1 MTTPSPRPITAEDA
15 LAFKQLADVQISPD
29 GALVAFVLG
38 DVCKEDTQAPRSQV
52 WVVPAGGGAA
62 RPFTG
67 GPRTD
72 SEPRWSPDGRTLA
85 FLSDRA
91 EDSRP
96 QVYLL
101 ERDGG
106 EARRLTNLP
115 GKISELAWSPDGARL
130 AFLMEDPE
138 TEEEKR
144 RKAAKDDPIEFEKNH
159 KWQRVWTVEAASGEA
174 RQVTADGAQV
184 WEFDWAPDGGFALV
198 VGPEPYEWSW
208 YVSRLARVGPDGGE
222 PQTIYTVP
230 EKQFACPR
238 VSPDGAS
245 VAFLS
250 AIWSD
255 SGMNGGDIML
265 VPAGGGAA
273 RNLTT
278 GYGGSVWWIEWAP
291 DGATIDYM
299 AYEDGEATIGRL
311 DLATGARTTRWKAAA
326 QINES
331 FSARPLARA
340 NGSIAI
346 ARQDATHPA
355 DIWLATPTNDHRP
368 PTTDQAGVE
377 DRGWK
382 IEDSNVGGDNKLS
395 SILHPPSSATAVVDR
410 RSSVVGL
417 EWRQLTNLHPQA
429 TELALGE
436 TRVLRWRSADGLEIQ
451 GLLILPVGYQAG
463 RRVPLITWIHGGPA
477 WLYTQGFYGAG
488 RVPHQMFAGAGF
500 AVLLP
505 NPRGSVGW
513 GVPFTEA
520 NIGDL
525 GGRDFEDI
533 MAGVDHVIDLGIAD
547 AQRLGVGG
555 WSYGGFMSA
564 WAITQTDRFKAAMV
578 GAAIT
583 NWRSFHGVAS
593 IGTWD
598 QISYR
603 ANPYEQGGRYDQFSP
618 IHYVHKVT
626 TPTLII
632 HGENDTIVPVG
643 QSYELFRALKDRSVP
658 TELVV
663 YPREPHGPL
672 EQMHNLDRLRR
683 YMEWFTQYLA

>member
-1 MTTPSPRPITAEDA
+1 MTTPRPITPEDA
-15 LAFKQLADVQISPD
+15 LAFKQLADVQLSPD
-29 GALVAFVLG
+29 GTLVAFVLG
-38 DVCKEDTQAPRSQV
+38 DVCKENTQAPRSQV
-52 WVVPAGGGAA
+52 WVVPTGGGAA

-67 GPRTD
+67 GPRADT
-72 SEPRWSPDGRTLA
+72 EPRWSPDGRALA

-91 EDSRP
+91 EDGRP

-101 ERDGG
+101 DRDGG

-115 GKISELAWSPDGARL
+115 GKISELVWSPDGAML

-138 TEEEKR
+138 TEDEKQ
-144 RKAAKDDPIEFEKNH
+144 RKAAKDDAIEFEKNH
-159 KWQRVWTVEAASGEA
+159 KWQRVWTVEATGGEA
-174 RQVTADGAQV
+174 RQVTVDGAQV

-222 PQTIYTVP
+222 PQTIFTVP

-273 RNLTT
+273 RNLTA

-291 DGATIDYM
+291 DSASIDYM

-311 DLATGARTTRWKAAA
+311 DLATGARTTRWKAAT

-340 NGSIAI
+340 TGSIAI
-346 ARQDATHPA
+346 VRQDATHPA
-355 DIWLATPTNDHRP
+355 DIWLATPTTEAGEGVKGRKGEGERSFHPFTPSPFHPVSPAP
-368 PTTDQAGVE
+368 P
-377 DRGWK
+377 
-382 IEDSNVGGDNKLS
+382 
-395 SILHPPSSATAVVDR
+395 
-410 RSSVVGL
+410 L
-417 EWRQLTNLHPQA
+417 EWRQLTDLHPQA
-429 TELALGE
+429 AELALGE

-488 RVPHQMFAGAGF
+488 RVPHQMFAGAGC

-547 AQRLGVGG
+547 AERLGVGG

-603 ANPYEQGGRYDQFSP
+603 ADPYEQGGRYDQFSP
-618 IHYVHKVT
+618 IHYVDKVT

-632 HGENDTIVPVG
+632 HGENDPIVPVG
-643 QSYELFRALKDRSVP
+643 QSYELFRALKDRGVP
-658 TELVV
+658 VELVV

-672 EQMHNLDRLRR
+672 ERMHNLDRLRR
-683 YMEWFTQYLA
+683 YLEWFMRHLA